1 MDRSL
6 CLSVG
11 SPKDGS
17 GTEEERARK
26 LGSEQSQKWFKG
38 IHKGWN
44 NERAQ
49 DFYLNKRKVYGVLAM
64 KCFWWRGPFQRK
76 IGWAILK
83 DMKAND
89 VDEEHYVQMQQ
100 FLSYIGDME

>member
-17 GTEEERARK
+17 GAEERARK
-26 LGSEQSQKWFKG
+26 LGSEYRQKWFKG

-44 NERAQ
+44 KERAQ
-49 DFYLNKRKVYGVLAM
+49 DFYLKKRKVYGVLAM
-64 KCFWWRGPFQRK
+64 KWFWWRGPFQMK
-76 IGWAILK
+76 IGWTILK
-83 DMKAND
+83 DMKANN
-89 VDEEHYVQMQQ
+89 VDEEHYVQM
-100 FLSYIGDME
+100 